1 MKHRSYPTLA
11 AAAGLTLVLSA
22 CGSGGTSSGSG
33 GGEPATDGTFRFAMQ
48 ADPGALNPIMAASSA
63 TGEMSK
69 LAYDYL
75 IYQDPD
81 TSEIKPWL
89 AEKWEETPT
98 SASFT
103 IRDGVTCTDGSTL
116 TPQTVADNINFVANP
131 DNGSQLRGQ
140 TVPTGATATA
150 DPATRVVTVTT
161 PAPSPFLLLNVGA
174 RLAIMCDA
182 GLKDPTASN
191 KQSLGTGMFEL
202 TEVVP
207 NDHYTFERREGYNW
221 GPDGTTSDTPGV
233 PKTVVATM
241 APNVSTAANQL
252 LSGELNAAPI
262 GGPDKDRVDAANLDS
277 VLRPN
282 PAGQMYFNQIASN
295 PTSDP
300 AVRKALIQAV
310 NLDDL
315 TQVITAGRGV
325 RATSLVGVEPRAC
338 VYDSVA
344 GNIPDFDLTAAKA
357 TLDAAG
363 WTAGADGKRSK
374 DGKPLNLR
382 LVYDGTD
389 DPRNAAAEL
398 AQSAWSELGAT
409 VEVTGGDSNKII
421 DVILSGKDNS
431 AWDIAW
437 VQINTPLPST
447 FAAYFAGPI
456 PAAGKNFASISNP
469 AYEAAATKA
478 SGLTGDAACDA
489 WAEAESEIT
498 KSFSAVPFAD
508 SVMNV
513 YFNKAGLAFGKSYT
527 GSALR
532 LYQ

>member
-1 MKHRSYPTLA
+1 MKHRFYPTLA

-22 CGSGGTSSGSG
+22 CGSGGTSSGTS
-33 GGEPATDGTFRFAMQ
+33 GGEPATDGTFRFALQ
-48 ADPGALNPIMAASSA
+48 ADPGALNPIMSAASA
-63 TGEMSK
+63 TAELSR

-75 IYQDPD
+75 VYQDPD
-81 TSEIKPWL
+81 TSEVGPWL

-103 IRDGVTCTDGSTL
+103 IREGVTCTDGSTL
-116 TPQTVADNINFVANP
+116 TSQTVADNINFVANP
-131 DNGSQLRGQ
+131 DNGSQLRGSS
-140 TVPTGATATA
+140 VPTGATATA
-150 DPATRVVTVTT
+150 DAAARTVTVTT
-161 PAPSPFLLLNVGA
+161 PAPSPFLLLNVG
-174 RLAIMCDA
+174 RLPILCEA

-191 KQSLGTGMFEL
+191 KKSLGTGMCEV
-202 TEVVP
+202 TEVAA
-207 NDHYTFERREGYNW
+207 NDHYTFQRREGYNW
-221 GPDGTTSDTPGV
+221 GPDDTTSDTPGV
-233 PKTVVATM
+233 PKTVIAAM
-241 APNVSTAANQL
+241 SPNVSTAANQL

-262 GGPDKDRVDAANLDS
+262 AGPDKDRVAAANLDS
-277 VLRPN
+277 VGRPL
-282 PAGQMYFNQIASN
+282 PSGQMYFNQIASN

-315 TQVITAGRGV
+315 TQVITAGHGV
-325 RATSLVGVEPRAC
+325 RATSLVAVEPRAC

-363 WTAGADGKRSK
+363 WTAGSDGKRSK

-398 AQSAWSELGAT
+398 AQSAWSELGAN
-409 VEVTGGDSNKII
+409 VEVIGGDSNKII

-437 VQINTPLPST
+437 VQINSSLPST
-447 FAAYFAGPI
+447 FTAYFTGPV
-456 PAAGKNFASISNP
+456 PAAGKNFGSTSNP

-478 SGLTGDAACDA
+478 SGLTGSDACDA
-489 WAEAESEIT
+489 WAEAESELT
-498 KSFSAVPFAD
+498 KTISAVPFSD

-513 YFNKAGLAFGKSYT
+513 YFNKAGLSFGKSLN